1 MERRMSFVIA
11 GLSPGAFALPVLR
24 GRPVAL
30 RIFDA
35 RGMLIGADLAL
46 SGDPSENIR
55 LALDNPQTA
64 YIDAHNAA
72 YGCFAARIRRA

>member
-1 MERRMSFVIA
+1 MSFVIA